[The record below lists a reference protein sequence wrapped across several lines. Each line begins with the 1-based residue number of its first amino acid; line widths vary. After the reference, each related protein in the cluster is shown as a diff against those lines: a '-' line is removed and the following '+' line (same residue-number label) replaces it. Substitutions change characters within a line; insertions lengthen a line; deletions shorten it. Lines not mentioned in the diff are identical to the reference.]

1 MSADRPGKGLGM
13 GLSALL
19 GEAAR
24 PAAPGEASAAGGV
37 REIEVARI
45 RPNPNQPRTHFDE
58 SALNELAE
66 SISERGVLQPI
77 LVRPHG
83 DGATYEIIAGE
94 RRWRAAQRARLHTI
108 PALVRDAG
116 EEITAELALIENV
129 QREDL
134 NPIEEAQAYQKLIER
149 VGLTQEALASRFG
162 RDRSYITNY
171 LRLLRLPDDLQR
183 LVEDGR
189 LSTGHARTVLGLPH
203 IDQQRRVARHVLEKG
218 LSVRATEALVKK
230 HLDETPGSTR
240 RSTSHTADPNI
251 RAAENKLRRAFG
263 TQARIL
269 QGSPNG
275 PGRIETAFF
284 NDVDLDRIYSILTR
298 HQHDV

>member
-1 MSADRPGKGLGM
+1 MNRKALGRGLG
-13 GLSALL
+13 ALL
-19 GEAAR
+19 GSDQIVSTGQEALDLELDLID
-24 PAAPGEASAAGGV
+24 PSTE
-37 REIEVARI
+37 
-45 RPNPNQPRTHFDE
+45 QPRMRFDE
-58 SALNELAE
+58 EALERLAV
-66 SISERGVLQPI
+66 SIREHGVVQPI
-77 LVRPHG
+77 LVRRKG
-83 DGATYEIIAGE
+83 GRYELIAGE
-94 RRWRAAQRARLHTI
+94 RRWRAAQKAGLSTI
-108 PALVRDAG
+108 PVIVKEVADSDLLEIAL
-116 EEITAELALIENV
+116 TENV

-203 IDQQRRVARHVLEKG
+203 VDQQRRVARHVLEKG

-240 RSTSHTADPNI
+240 RSTSHATDPNI
-251 RAAENKLRRAFG
+251 RSAENKLRRAFG
-263 TQARIL
+263 TQVRIL
-269 QGSPNG
+269 QGLPNG
-275 PGRIETAFF
+275 PGRIEIAFF
-284 NDVDLDRIYSILTR
+284 NDMDLDRIYSVLTR

>member
-1 MSADRPGKGLGM
+1 MNRKALGRGLG
-13 GLSALL
+13 ALL
-19 GEAAR
+19 GSDQIVSTGQETLELELDLID
-24 PAAPGEASAAGGV
+24 PGSE
-37 REIEVARI
+37 
-45 RPNPNQPRTHFDE
+45 QPRMRFDE
-58 SALNELAE
+58 EALERLAI
-66 SISERGVLQPI
+66 SIREHGVVQPV
-77 LVRPHG
+77 LVRRKG
-83 DGATYEIIAGE
+83 GRYELIAGE
-94 RRWRAAQRARLHTI
+94 RRWRAAQRAGLGTI
-108 PALVRDAG
+108 PVIVKEVADSDLLEIAL
-116 EEITAELALIENV
+116 TENV

-240 RSTSHTADPNI
+240 RSTTHTADPNI

-263 TQARIL
+263 TQVRIL
-269 QGSPNG
+269 QGSLNG
-275 PGRIETAFF
+275 PGRIEIAFF
-284 NDVDLDRIYSILTR
+284 NDMDLDRIYSILTR

>member
-1 MSADRPGKGLGM
+1 MNRKALGRGLG
-13 GLSALL
+13 ALL
-19 GEAAR
+19 GSDQIVSTGQEALELELDLID
-24 PAAPGEASAAGGV
+24 PGSE
-37 REIEVARI
+37 
-45 RPNPNQPRTHFDE
+45 QPRMRFDE
-58 SALNELAE
+58 EALERLAV
-66 SISERGVLQPI
+66 SIREHGVVQPI
-77 LVRPHG
+77 LVRRKG
-83 DGATYEIIAGE
+83 SRYELIAGE
-94 RRWRAAQRARLHTI
+94 RRWRAAQKAGLNTI
-108 PALVRDAG
+108 PVIVKEVADSDLLEIAL
-116 EEITAELALIENV
+116 TENV

-203 IDQQRRVARHVLEKG
+203 VDQQRRVARHVLEKG

-263 TQARIL
+263 TQVRIL
-269 QGSPNG
+269 QGSTNG
-275 PGRIETAFF
+275 PGRIEIAFF
-284 NDVDLDRIYSILTR
+284 NDIDLDRIYSILTR
-298 HQHDV
+298 HQPDM